1 MYRKRLLYLIC
12 FITIYFLCLFFH
24 NKITNDNLKEVYVLT
39 KDITRGESLT
49 KNNTKKIKVEDKAIN
64 INYVDNVDN
73 LLSKETLKLGTIL
86 SKNDVVQIN
95 EYEEINEDKENILI
109 DIGDM
114 TSSLNV
120 SVEKGSIVNI
130 YYTGR
135 SSQLNGVIDKSKYS
149 KVESG
154 SITDSYITLLLLK
167 DIEVKAVYDKSG
179 NNIEEKVNN
188 VSAISIEVDENTAML
203 IENIKKYG
211 EFSITVKR

>member
-1 MYRKRLLYLIC
+1 MYRKRLMYLIC

-39 KDITRGESLT
+39 KDINRGESLT

-64 INYVDNVDN
+64 TNYVDNVDN
-73 LLSKETLKLGTIL
+73 LLSKESLKLGTIL

-95 EYEEINEDKENILI
+95 EYEEVNESKENILI

-114 TSSLNV
+114 TNSLNM

-179 NNIEEKVNN
+179 NNIETKENN
-188 VSAISIEVDENTAML
+188 ISAISIEVDENTAML